1 MKMMTTT
8 RSLPLTLVWALL
20 AALTLSG
27 CINSHDS
34 DSAQGPPGSATANS
48 GGDSGDEERDG
59 TGGSHAING
68 SIHVSAGAPG
78 GEVSTINGS
87 IRADDNAR
95 FAGGHTVNGNI
106 SLGDHASA
114 TSLTT
119 VNGGILLGEG
129 VHVSETVTTVNGT
142 LALRPGAQVGGRL
155 ANVNGTIILAGA
167 TVNGGITTV
176 NGNIDIGAN
185 SHVQG
190 GIIVHKPST
199 GFFHWWSES
208 DKPRVVIGPGAVV
221 EGTLRF
227 DRAVR
232 LYVSDTATIGPV
244 TGATAVKFS
253 GDHPPG

>member
-1 MKMMTTT
+1 MKTTT
-8 RSLPLTLVWALL
+8 RTLPLTLVWALL
-20 AALTLSG
+20 AALPLTG
-27 CINSHDS
+27 CINSHEN
-34 DSAQGPPGSATANS
+34 DSAQGPGGSAADS
-48 GGDSGDEERDG
+48 GDSGDVEHDG
-59 TGGSHAING
+59 VNGSHAING
-68 SIHVSAGAPG
+68 SIHVSASAPG

-87 IRADDNAR
+87 IRADDNAQLS
-95 FAGGHTVNGNI
+95 GGHTVNGGI

-119 VNGGILLGEG
+119 VNGGISLGEG
-129 VHVSETVTTVNGT
+129 AHVTETVTTVNGT

-199 GFFHWWSES
+199 GFFHWWSDS

-221 EGTLRF
+221 EGTMKF

-232 LYVSDTATIGPV
+232 LYVSETATIGQV

-253 GDHPPG
+253 GEHPPG

>member
-1 MKMMTTT
+1 MKTTL
-8 RSLPLTLVWALL
+8 RALPLTLLWGLF

-27 CINSHDS
+27 CINSHEN
-34 DSAQGPPGSATANS
+34 DSAQGPGTTAPDS
-48 GGDSGDEERDG
+48 GDSGDVAHDG
-59 TGGSHAING
+59 VTGSHSING
-68 SIHVSAGAPG
+68 SIHVSAGTPG
-78 GEVSTINGS
+78 GEGSTINGS
-87 IRADDNAR
+87 IRADDNAQLS
-95 FAGGHTVNGNI
+95 GGHTVNGGI

-119 VNGGILLGEG
+119 VNGGISLGEG
-129 VHVSETVTTVNGT
+129 AHVSETVTTVNGT

-155 ANVNGTIILAGA
+155 ANVNGTIILLAGA

-199 GFFHWWSES
+199 GFFHWWSDS

-221 EGTLRF
+221 DGTMRF

-232 LYVSDTATIGPV
+232 LYVSETATIGQV
-244 TGATAVKFS
+244 TGATPVKFS